1 MAALADEQAGGVGGS
16 VGLRR
21 LDPAAFD
28 AEAARLGVRLPI
40 EQTSAWDRVEASL
53 PGHEP
58 WGHYAA
64 RGASGTLALV
74 SLARYHAHGYRYAWA
89 KHGPVWIGVPSAA
102 AEAALARALRREV
115 ARRDPLAVFARLH
128 LASAP
133 GFSQPILS
141 TVTYDRTV
149 VIDVRGDGEAI
160 LARMK
165 PRGRRDVRKSIRESG
180 LACADETDRA
190 AADFSAY
197 YPVMLETARRDGF
210 APWDAATYADMI
222 RALGPDHCRLFAGRL
237 DGRVVNWSIVT
248 IEGDRATRYYAASS
262 TATMRARVSDR
273 LVFFECVELSR
284 RGVAGYDLMGIG
296 SDIAPSLRGLNEFK
310 TKFSKVEESV
320 APARDVPV
328 HPLAYGAL
336 RAARGLVVRLRSRGR

>member
-1 MAALADEQAGGVGGS
+1 MSRERADVIQGS
-16 VGLRR
+16 PVLRR
-21 LDPAAFD
+21 LDAPAFD
-28 AEAARLGVRLPI
+28 ARAAQAGVRLPI
-40 EQTSAWDRVEASL
+40 EQASVWDRVEAAL

-58 WGHYAA
+58 WGHYAVE
-64 RGASGTLALV
+64 GSSGTLALV

-89 KHGPVWIGVPSAA
+89 KHGPVWVGSPTPR
-102 AEAALARALRREV
+102 AEAAVALALRREV
-115 ARRDPLAVFARLH
+115 ARRDRLAVFARLH
-128 LASAP
+128 IASQPA
-133 GFSQPILS
+133 FCHPILS

-180 LACADETDRA
+180 LACADETERA
-190 AADFSAY
+190 SGSFSEY
-197 YPVMLETARRDGF
+197 YPVMVETARRDGF
-210 APWDAATYADMI
+210 VPWDSHTYADMI
-222 RALGPDHCRLFAGRL
+222 RALGPTHCRVYAGRIG
-237 DGRVVNWSIVT
+237 GRVVNWSIVT

-273 LVFFECVELSR
+273 LVFFECEQLSR
-284 RGVAGYDLMGIG
+284 RGITGYDLMGIG

-310 TKFSKVEESV
+310 TKFSKVQAEV

-328 HPLAYGAL
+328 RPLAYAAL
-336 RAARGLVVRLRSRGR
+336 VRGRALVVRLRSRRG